1 MFKKVKVRVLQDI
14 NWFKVWEEF
23 FMLEW
28 NLKYFVWKVEVIQEE
43 ILEENKDIKK
53 AENKAILKNK
63 KTKDV
68 EWN

>member
-28 NLKYFVWKVEVIQEE
+28 NLKYFVWKVEVIEEE